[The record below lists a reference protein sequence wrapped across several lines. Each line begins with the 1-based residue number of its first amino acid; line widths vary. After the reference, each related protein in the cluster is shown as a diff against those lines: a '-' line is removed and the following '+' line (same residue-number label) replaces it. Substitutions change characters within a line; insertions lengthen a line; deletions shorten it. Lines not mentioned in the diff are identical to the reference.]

1 MASTILRG
9 RAFEGVRSDGAAVRY
24 VDGKRW
30 LWILGTAWTS
40 SVPLVAALVYFALGG
55 PAWAVLIPLV
65 HTYVLV
71 PILDALVG
79 EDWHNPPEEVVP
91 AMTADR
97 FYTGIAYAA
106 VPVAYVNLVG
116 AMWFIGTQGLP
127 LWADLAL
134 AVGLGLQNGQAI
146 VLAHELGHR
155 TDAASRW
162 MAKLALGAV
171 GYGHF
176 CAEHNAGHHVNVA
189 TPKGCASARMGESV
203 YAFAARELPGALRGG
218 WSLERR
224 RLAAK
229 GHGFWSPRNEVLQ
242 SYAVTLVVG
251 AGLCAWLGLGILPY
265 LVLHHALAWFALT
278 IVNYIEHYGLLRAQ
292 LPNGRYERTQPR
304 HSWNTNHIVS
314 NVLTIHLQRHSD
326 HHANPMRPYQALR
339 NFDDIPRLPSGYPG
353 SMGLAVV
360 PPLWFRVMDPKVVD
374 WAGGDLSRVHVH
386 EPARARLASR
396 WG

>member
-1 MASTILRG
+1 MTGATMRG
-9 RAFEGVRSDGAAVRY
+9 PIFEGPGEGGETIRY
-24 VDGKRW
+24 RDGKRW
-30 LWILGTAWTS
+30 LWVLGTAWS
-40 SVPLVAALVYFALGG
+40 AAVPLASAAVYFALGG
-55 PAWAVLIPLV
+55 PAWAVLIPLI
-65 HTYVLV
+65 HTYVLI
-71 PILDALVG
+71 PALDALAG

-97 FYTGIAYAA
+97 FYTMIAYAA
-106 VPVAYVNLVG
+106 VPMQFVNLIG

-134 AVGLGLQNGQAI
+134 AIGMGLQNGQAI

-155 TDAASRW
+155 TDKASRL

-189 TPKGCASARMGESV
+189 TPKDCASARMGESV
-203 YAFAARELPGALRGG
+203 YRFALRELPGALRGG
-218 WSLERR
+218 LAIERR

-229 GHGFWSPRNEVLQ
+229 GRGFWSLRNEILQ
-242 SYAVTLVVG
+242 SYAVTALVALGLVV
-251 AGLCAWLGLGILPY
+251 WLGLGILPF
-265 LVLHHALAWFALT
+265 LVLHHAFAFFALT
-278 IVNYIEHYGLLRAQ
+278 IVNYIEHYGLLRQ
-292 LPNGRYERTQPR
+292 RKPNGRFERVEPR

-314 NVLTIHLQRHSD
+314 NVLLIHLQRHSD

-339 NFDDIPRLPSGYPG
+339 DFEGIPRLPSGYPG
-353 SMGLAVV
+353 TMGLAAI
-360 PPLWFRVMDPKVVD
+360 PPLWRRVMDPKVMA
-374 WAGGDLSRVHVH
+374 WAEGDLSRVHVH
-386 EPARARLASR
+386 EPARAKLESR